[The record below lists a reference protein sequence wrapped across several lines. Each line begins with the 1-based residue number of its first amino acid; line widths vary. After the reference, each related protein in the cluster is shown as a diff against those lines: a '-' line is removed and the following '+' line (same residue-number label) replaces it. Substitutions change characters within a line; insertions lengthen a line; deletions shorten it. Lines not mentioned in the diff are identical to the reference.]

1 MAIDLL
7 SAGSAK
13 FETAKGPTEI
23 IQRSIP
29 DIPGTFCMQW
39 FL

>member
-1 MAIDLL
+1 MVGTSNLGSWVMAIDLL

-23 IQRSIP
+23 I
-29 DIPGTFCMQW
+29 
-39 FL
+39 